1 MKLFTNKK
9 FVMITAAV
17 LLLTVAVGTTLAFV
31 FTNTDPVENTFK
43 PSKVACAVVENIN
56 DTETKE
62 VVSGSPDN
70 IVITKKSDVKIKNTG
85 DTDAYIRVAIV
96 VNWASADGTKVWAMK
111 PVLDTD
117 YTMTLDLA
125 NGWVKGK
132 DGFYYYTK
140 PVPAVDD
147 TATDIDETLTGIL
160 IQSAALQ
167 NGVTPPKG
175 TDDTQ
180 YYLSIEIVAS
190 AIQSTPSDV
199 VVNQWKTG
207 VSRVN
212 NKGILEIITEAQ
224 S

>member
-117 YTMTLDLA
+117 YTMTLDLT
-125 NGWVKGK
+125 NGWVKGA
-132 DGFYYYTK
+132 DGYYYFTSAVK
-140 PVPAVDD
+140 PNELTNVLI
-147 TATDIDETLTGIL
+147 TNATQIVAGP
-160 IQSAALQ
+160 
-167 NGVTPPKG
+167 VG
-175 TDDTQ
+175 TDGTQ

-190 AIQSTPSDV
+190 AIQANGISGATSALDA
-199 VVNQWKTG
+199 WKAAETSASG
-207 VSRVN
+207 N
-212 NKGILEIITEAQ
+212 
-224 S
+224 